1 MVGWWRGRVG
11 GVTYRTRC
19 VGGGPMVT
27 CTGGGADGRPK
38 YYLPQS
44 VIRLSLTGRCLMR
57 VTAVSYLFLT
67 FTECVSRRSH

>member
-1 MVGWWRGRVG
+1 MVG
-11 GVTYRTRC
+11 TQC
-19 VGGGPMVT
+19 GGGDLLDA
-27 CTGGGADGRPK
+27 CSRGGADGRPK